1 MDYQI
6 IVNIILGALVS
17 IVGWFAKEIWSSLKM
32 LDTDIN
38 RVRQEMPVNYIL
50 RETYRDDVKEIKEM
64 LRLIFDRLEHKV
76 DK

>member
-1 MDYQI
+1 MDTQT
-6 IVNIILGALVS
+6 IVNIILGILVS
-17 IVGWFAKEIWSSLKM
+17 IVGWFAKEIWSTLKIM
-32 LDTDIN
+32 DADIN
-38 RVRQEMPVNYIL
+38 RVRQEMPVNYVL

>member
-1 MDYQI
+1 MDNQT
-6 IVNIILGALVS
+6 IVNIILGILVS
-17 IVGWFAKEIWSSLKM
+17 IVGWFAREIWASLKV

>member
-1 MDYQI
+1 MDYQT
-6 IVNIILGALVS
+6 IVNIILGILVS
-17 IVGWFAKEIWSSLKM
+17 IVGWFAKEIWSTLKIM
-32 LDTDIN
+32 DADIN
-38 RVRQEMPVNYIL
+38 RVRQEMPVNYVL

>member
-1 MDYQI
+1 MDTQT
-6 IVNIILGALVS
+6 IVNIILGILVS
-17 IVGWFAKEIWSSLKM
+17 VVGWFAKEIWSSLKV
-32 LDTDIN
+32 LDMDIN
-38 RVRQEMPVNYIL
+38 RVRQEMPVNYVL

>member
-17 IVGWFAKEIWSSLKM
+17 IVGWFAKEIWSSLKV
-32 LDTDIN
+32 LDMDIN
-38 RVRQEMPVNYIL
+38 RVRQEMPVNYVL

>member
-1 MDYQI
+1 MD
-6 IVNIILGALVS
+6 A
-17 IVGWFAKEIWSSLKM
+17 
-32 LDTDIN
+32 DIN
-38 RVRQEMPVNYIL
+38 RVRQEMPVNYVL

>member
-17 IVGWFAKEIWSSLKM
+17 IVGWFAKEIWSSLKV
-32 LDTDIN
+32 LDMDIN
-38 RVRQEMPVNYIL
+38 RVRQEMPVNYVL

-64 LRLIFDRLEHKV
+64 LRLIFDRLEHKA

>member
-1 MDYQI
+1 MDNQT
-6 IVNIILGALVS
+6 IVNIILGILVS
-17 IVGWFAKEIWSSLKM
+17 IVGWFAREIWASLKV

-38 RVRQEMPVNYIL
+38 RVRQEMPVNYVL

-64 LRLIFDRLEHKV
+64 LRLIFDRLEHKA

>member
-1 MDYQI
+1 MDTQT
-6 IVNIILGALVS
+6 IVNIILGILVS
-17 IVGWFAKEIWSSLKM
+17 IVGWFAKEIWSSLKV
-32 LDTDIN
+32 LDMDIN
-38 RVRQEMPVNYIL
+38 RVRQEMPVNYVL

>member
-1 MDYQI
+1 MDTQT
-6 IVNIILGALVS
+6 IVNIILGILVS
-17 IVGWFAKEIWSSLKM
+17 IVGWFAKEIWSSLKV

-38 RVRQEMPVNYIL
+38 RVRQEMPVNYVL

>member
-1 MDYQI
+1 MDYQT
-6 IVNIILGALVS
+6 IVNIILGILVS
-17 IVGWFAKEIWSSLKM
+17 IVGWFAKEIWSSLKV
-32 LDTDIN
+32 LDMDIN
-38 RVRQEMPVNYIL
+38 RVRQEMPVNYVL

>member
-1 MDYQI
+1 MDTQT
-6 IVNIILGALVS
+6 IVNIILGILVS
-17 IVGWFAKEIWSSLKM
+17 IVGWFAKEIWASLKV

-38 RVRQEMPVNYIL
+38 RVRQEMPVNYVL

>member
-17 IVGWFAKEIWSSLKM
+17 IVGWFAKEIWSSLKV
-32 LDTDIN
+32 LDMDIN
-38 RVRQEMPVNYIL
+38 RVRQEMPVNYVL
-50 RETYRDDVKEIKEM
+50 RETYRDDIKEIKEM

>member
-17 IVGWFAKEIWSSLKM
+17 IVGWFAKEIWSSLKV

-38 RVRQEMPVNYIL
+38 RVRQEMPVNYVL

>member
-1 MDYQI
+1 MDTQT
-6 IVNIILGALVS
+6 IVNIILGILVS
-17 IVGWFAKEIWSSLKM
+17 VVGWFAKEIWSTLKIM
-32 LDTDIN
+32 DADIN
-38 RVRQEMPVNYIL
+38 RVRQEMPVNYVL

>member
-17 IVGWFAKEIWSSLKM
+17 IVGWFAKEIWSSLKV

-38 RVRQEMPVNYIL
+38 RVRQEMPVNYVL

-64 LRLIFDRLEHKV
+64 LRLIFDRLEHKA

>member
-1 MDYQI
+1 MDNQT
-6 IVNIILGALVS
+6 IVNIILGILVS
-17 IVGWFAKEIWSSLKM
+17 IVGWFAREIWASLKV

-38 RVRQEMPVNYIL
+38 RVRQEMPVNYVL